1 MNSMTDRALPKR
13 SLTTY
18 PFAPGSGGTAFFR
31 SMRLLQTLFCLLT
44 ACLISHG
51 AVAAADAIRYGGD
64 RDFRPFEFVDDAGR
78 PQGFQIELLQ
88 ALANVAGFEI
98 DTRLDD
104 WNTIESDF
112 RAGRVDIV
120 AMSHTSG
127 RRAWALFASP
137 HATPA
142 MSIYHRRNT
151 DAPLSLADLM
161 QGTIAVPDSEAMNET
176 RADFFA
182 GDHYRFLTVKDHK
195 AALEAL
201 RDGAADFALMPNAY
215 GDPLLQ
221 TDAFGDLLASDFV
234 LRLQNYGFAVAPGNE
249 ALRDKLNDA
258 LKTLEQSGRLDALRM
273 RWLSSHRDAAVRTV
287 LQARVVTQTVDLV
300 LLGVGATGVL
310 GWLLLRLRRR
320 AAQTARERARRN
332 EAEQALRRAQDRLA
346 AAFTHHPDAM
356 LITDYTSGRVLDVND
371 AMCRMAGVEPDA
383 LIGRP
388 VDALSAFIDPEGL
401 QTLRE
406 LMRAD
411 GEVSSTPLCL
421 RRVDGDARC
430 CLVSSEQFRS
440 DTAREVFSIIRDV
453 TDVLRDSN
461 ALRAAYD
468 ALAESAHRQAEALAA
483 ARVSLVRTEVELQSL
498 TATISHDLSGPLR
511 VIHGFTSMLKE
522 DLQAGHFDKVLRHAD
537 RIDNVARRMDDII
550 DALIRLA
557 GAAQQPMAPVRV
569 DMAASAAQAWAL
581 LTDLGETTRISL
593 RMTDLPAAT
602 GDEAL
607 LGQVWQNLLGN
618 ACKYSARSAEPRVA
632 VDAFLEDGRQWYRV
646 TDNGVGFD
654 MDYARHLFEPFRR
667 LHASS
672 DFAGTG
678 VGLSIV
684 RRIVRRHGGEIRAR
698 GSVGVGAV
706 FEFTLEKPVTSADG
720 TGAETD

>member
-1 MNSMTDRALPKR
+1 
-13 SLTTY
+13 
-18 PFAPGSGGTAFFR
+18 
-31 SMRLLQTLFCLLT
+31 MRHLQTLLCLLT
-44 ACLISHG
+44 MYLFSQG
-51 AVAAADAIRYGGD
+51 AVAAADVIRYGGD
-64 RDFRPFEFVDDAGR
+64 RDFRPFEFVDDAGQ
-78 PQGFQIELLQ
+78 PGGFQIELLQ
-88 ALANVAGFEI
+88 ALANIAGTAI

-104 WNTIESDF
+104 WATIESDF
-112 RAGRVDIV
+112 RAGRVDVV
-120 AMSHTSG
+120 AMSHTRG
-127 RRAWALFASP
+127 RREWAMFANP
-137 HATPA
+137 HATPV
-142 MSIYHRRNT
+142 MSIYHRRDT

-161 QGTIAVPDSEAMNET
+161 RGIIAVPDSEAMRET

-182 GDHYRFLTVKDHK
+182 GDRYRFLTVMDHK

-221 TDAFGDLLASDFV
+221 TDAFGDLLASDFM
-234 LRLQNYGFAVAPGNE
+234 LRLQNYGFAVAPGND
-249 ALRDKLNDA
+249 ALRDTLNDA
-258 LKTLEQSGRLDALRM
+258 LKTLEQSGRLEALRM
-273 RWLSSHRDAAVRTV
+273 KWLSSHREAAARTG
-287 LQARVVTQTVDLV
+287 LQARVVTQRMDLA
-300 LLGVGATGVL
+300 LLGVGAAGVL

-320 AAQTARERARRN
+320 AAQIAREQVRRN
-332 EAEQALRRAQDRLA
+332 EAEQALQRAEDRLS
-346 AAFTHHPDAM
+346 AAFSHHPDAM
-356 LITDYTSGRVLDVND
+356 LITDYASGRVLDVND
-371 AMCRMAGVEPDA
+371 ALCRLAGSQPDA
-383 LIGRP
+383 LIGQP
-388 VDALSAFIDPEGL
+388 VGALSAFIDPDDL

-411 GEVSSTPLCL
+411 GDVSSTPLRL
-421 RRVDGDARC
+421 RRVDGEARC

-440 DTAREVFSIIRDV
+440 DTSREVFSIIRDV
-453 TDVLRDSN
+453 TDTLRDSD

-468 ALAESAHRQAEALAA
+468 ALAGSARRQASALAE
-483 ARVSLVRTEVELQSL
+483 ARATLARSEAELQSL

-511 VIHGFTSMLKE
+511 VIRGFTSMLKE

-550 DALIRLA
+550 EALVRLA
-557 GAAQQPMAPVRV
+557 GAAQQPIEAVRV
-569 DMAASAAQAWAL
+569 DMGASVAQAWAL
-581 LTDLGETTRISL
+581 LTDMGETTRITL
-593 RMTDLPAAT
+593 RLADLPAAT
-602 GDEAL
+602 GDKAL
-607 LGQVWQNLLGN
+607 LAQVWQNLLGN
-618 ACKYSARSAEPRVA
+618 ACKYSARAAEPRVA

-684 RRIVRRHGGEIRAR
+684 HRIVRRHGGDIRAR

-720 TGAETD
+720 SSAVTD